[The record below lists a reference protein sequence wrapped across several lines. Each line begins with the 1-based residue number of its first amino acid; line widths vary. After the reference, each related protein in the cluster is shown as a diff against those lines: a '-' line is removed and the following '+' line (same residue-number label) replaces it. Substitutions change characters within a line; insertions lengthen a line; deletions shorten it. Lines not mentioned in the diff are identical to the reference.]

1 MKKLFGL
8 IALLAIVF
16 VAAPVWADW
25 SVTVTW
31 TKSVGPDL
39 AYEQVLYNGAEQCS
53 VQAIDPATCN
63 FVLPALGGEVVVRSY
78 NSQGA
83 YSDTATIPVFDVPAP
98 ATGVVINVTYVQ
110 P

>member
-1 MKKLFGL
+1 MKRLIGI
-8 IALLAIVF
+8 IALLIVF

-31 TKSVGPDL
+31 TKSLGPDL
-39 AYEQVLYNGAEQCS
+39 AYEQVLYNGAEKCS
-53 VQAIDPATCN
+53 VQAADPATCN

-83 YSDTATIPVFDVPAP
+83 YSDFGPVAVSDQPAP
-98 ATGVVINVTYVQ
+98 ATGMVVTVTYVN